1 VPGFD
6 IAGTVEATGSAVT
19 RFAPGDEVFGLMNLL
34 LAYGPGKSRGEPRRV
49 CPEPFRR
56 PRED

>member
-19 RFAPGDEVFGLMNLL
+19 RFAPGDEVFGVCSWPSDG
-34 LAYGPGKSRGEPRRV
+34 LAGWAYLCG
-49 CPEPFRR
+49 
-56 PRED
+56 